1 MSEEIQEEV
10 AFKGPGVMLKER
22 RESLRLSIEE
32 IADKLHLR
40 PAVVADLEQDI
51 IDHSVSTTFTK
62 GYVRLYAKHMDM
74 DPTPLLQAFDELANP
89 IKQPA
94 KLQSFSQ
101 KMAKQASDKR
111 LMMLSYFILFSIVAM
126 AVVWWFQQPEETATV
141 TTSTVQSQPLETP
154 SVESESVESK
164 SPAVSSLNDA
174 QYSPPASDTDVST
187 VEEQDIDARPGGTFP
202 ATTTEDSEQ
211 GSLDPI
217 TTTTESVAI
226 EEPLET
232 VADDTDLIPTE
243 AFIEE
248 STVTT
253 EALDDNSPTISETA
267 FETNENTDTGEL
279 LRNDVE
285 GSFTDPEPAGN
296 NDILDDTLSELN
308 AAELSVADEAITESV
323 TGTEPVTQALV
334 FTFAEDC
341 WMNLTDATGENIAYG
356 IKTAGRV
363 MPVSGIPPFEVV
375 IAQPQVVQLTVDGV
389 PFDLSGFPAGRTAR
403 FVIGE

>member
-1 MSEEIQEEV
+1 MSEEIQEEIV
-10 AFKGPGVMLKER
+10 FKGPGVMLKER

-111 LMMLSYFILFSIVAM
+111 LMMLSYFILFSVVAM
-126 AVVWWFQQPEETATV
+126 AVIWWFQQPEETVAV
-141 TTSTVQSQPLETP
+141 TTPSVESQSLETP
-154 SVESESVESK
+154 SVESQR
-164 SPAVSSLNDA
+164 PAASDLSDA
-174 QYSPPASDTDVST
+174 QYSFPGAEIDIST
-187 VEEQDIDARPGGTFP
+187 VEEQDIDARLDGTFP
-202 ATTTEDSEQ
+202 ASTTEDSEKAN
-211 GSLDPI
+211 LAPA

-226 EEPLET
+226 EELLET
-232 VADDTDLIPTE
+232 VADDVDLITSETGP
-243 AFIEE
+243 EE

-253 EALDDNSPTISETA
+253 EALDDNSPTTSETA

-279 LRNDVE
+279 LSNDVE
-285 GSFTDPEPAGN
+285 GSFTDPKPVGN
-296 NDILDDTLSELN
+296 NVILDDTLSELN
-308 AAELSVADEAITESV
+308 AAELSVADEAITESI

-403 FVIGE
+403 FFIGE